1 MLFSL
6 LFLSDLFALP
16 LSYFIPI
23 SSPISLSFSL
33 PTLGCSQLVLE
44 TYNVP
49 ELTAGVN
56 CTFEDLSEMD
66 GLVIGNQIQCY
77 SPAAKEVPRIITENG
92 ERSPEVKLGGESFLL
107 LPGPRE
113 LRTDAGGRS
122 GGGAHRRRGLEERV
136 YLGGDAPGRGG
147 WSVSPLPLELKPGEH
162 PGVGLTMGEGQCHE
176 GKGGNSQHSIGVC
189 QLRDLAAAWE
199 GWHGQAREEGW
210 GAGVIWL
217 LTSCLHCRVSDP
229 DCCPLHP

>member
-122 GGGAHRRRGLEERV
+122 GG
-136 YLGGDAPGRGG
+136 
-147 WSVSPLPLELKPGEH
+147 EH
-162 PGVGLTMGEGQCHE
+162 TGGEGWR
-176 GKGGNSQHSIGVC
+176 KGCTLVGM
-189 QLRDLAAAWE
+189 LP
-199 GWHGQAREEGW
+199 EEGD
-210 GAGVIWL
+210 GV
-217 LTSCLHCRVSDP
+217 SLHC
-229 DCCPLHP
+229 LWN